1 MPTLPTIRRILS
13 TLASDEAAKGVAM
26 KAYKSSGASLD
37 EFPRTRRSVEA
48 MARGLTAAEDA
59 LELRRGAKAA
69 ALREALRPMRRALEL

>member
-1 MPTLPTIRRILS
+1 MPLPTIRRILS
-13 TLASDEAAKGVAM
+13 TLGTDDAARGVAM

-59 LELRRGAKAA
+59 LELRRGERAA
-69 ALREALRPMRRALEL
+69 ALRGELRPLRRALEG

>member
-1 MPTLPTIRRILS
+1 MPLPTIRRILS
-13 TLASDEAAKGVAM
+13 TLGTDDAARGVAM

-59 LELRRGAKAA
+59 LELRRGERAA
-69 ALREALRPMRRALEL
+69 ALRGALRPLRRALGG